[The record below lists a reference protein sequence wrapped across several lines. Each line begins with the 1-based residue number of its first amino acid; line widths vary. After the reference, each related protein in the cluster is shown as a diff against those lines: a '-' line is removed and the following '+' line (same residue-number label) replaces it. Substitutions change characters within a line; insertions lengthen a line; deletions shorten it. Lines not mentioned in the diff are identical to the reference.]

1 MNFNDMCQNV
11 TFFTSQDVSISQE
24 ECTAVQNGILTK
36 GLRTSVINLA
46 LYANDTLKLGYDVS
60 NILNGDVMHNIL
72 LLTKYQRAAFSTLCN
87 VFLQD
92 SVDYISSQQVI
103 EIIKFVIL
111 IVSWII
117 LFFLIWMPYLTKLS
131 MQIWQTKGMLNM
143 IPMSIIQK
151 NEKLKYRFLQDNIIK
166 MV

>member
-46 LYANDTLKLGYDVS
+46 LYTNDTLKLGYDVS

-72 LLTKYQRAAFSTLCN
+72 LLTKY
-87 VFLQD
+87 
-92 SVDYISSQQVI
+92 
-103 EIIKFVIL
+103 
-111 IVSWII
+111 
-117 LFFLIWMPYLTKLS
+117 
-131 MQIWQTKGMLNM
+131 
-143 IPMSIIQK
+143 
-151 NEKLKYRFLQDNIIK
+151 
-166 MV
+166 

>member
-72 LLTKYQRAAFSTLCN
+72 LLTKY
-87 VFLQD
+87 
-92 SVDYISSQQVI
+92 
-103 EIIKFVIL
+103 
-111 IVSWII
+111 
-117 LFFLIWMPYLTKLS
+117 
-131 MQIWQTKGMLNM
+131 
-143 IPMSIIQK
+143 
-151 NEKLKYRFLQDNIIK
+151 
-166 MV
+166 

>member
-11 TFFTSQDVSISQE
+11 TIFTSQDVSISQE

-72 LLTKYQRAAFSTLCN
+72 LLTKY
-87 VFLQD
+87 
-92 SVDYISSQQVI
+92 
-103 EIIKFVIL
+103 
-111 IVSWII
+111 
-117 LFFLIWMPYLTKLS
+117 
-131 MQIWQTKGMLNM
+131 
-143 IPMSIIQK
+143 
-151 NEKLKYRFLQDNIIK
+151 
-166 MV
+166 